1 MPLRGPEAKLERLLH
16 CMILVA
22 YDYWIDIVPP
32 QTDNIAF
39 VASIYA
45 QQGPRSDFFTKVV
58 VRCEAVNRIHN
69 SVNES
74 QNLHPSVWAK
84 IIRNADDSGDF
95 SPIAIDSNDPY
106 TIRLCYAV
114 LGAFLEPSRKDA
126 TRLPAANGI
135 AGTFHTAIRQYLLT
149 DMTNCMLK
157 MFAVFVRPTNVSL
170 SFVAGSLGPRR
181 LSHPKASITGT

>member
-114 LGAFLEPSRKDA
+114 LVRFSSLLERMPRGCQL
-126 TRLPAANGI
+126 RMELPERFIQPFANI
-135 AGTFHTAIRQYLLT
+135 YSLT
-149 DMTNCMLK
+149 
-157 MFAVFVRPTNVSL
+157 
-170 SFVAGSLGPRR
+170 
-181 LSHPKASITGT
+181 